1 MIDYAHNPAGFEAIS
16 KFLEKVESPHKVG
29 IIAGVGDRRAED
41 IIELGKLSAK
51 MFDEVIIRQD
61 KNLRGRSN
69 QEIIDLMVEGIKS
82 VNPTMNYRAIPNEKE
97 AIDYAIKN
105 AKKGSFI
112 IICSDVIPDAL
123 EQIMK
128 YKETEDKFVLSKSD
142 IPNQHA

>member
-1 MIDYAHNPAGFEAIS
+1 
-16 KFLEKVESPHKVG
+16 
-29 IIAGVGDRRAED
+29 
-41 IIELGKLSAK
+41 

-61 KNLRGRSN
+61 KNLRGRSD

-82 VNPTMNYRAIPNEKE
+82 VNPTMNYTAIPKEKE

-128 YKETEDKFVLSKSD
+128 YKENEDKFVISKSD